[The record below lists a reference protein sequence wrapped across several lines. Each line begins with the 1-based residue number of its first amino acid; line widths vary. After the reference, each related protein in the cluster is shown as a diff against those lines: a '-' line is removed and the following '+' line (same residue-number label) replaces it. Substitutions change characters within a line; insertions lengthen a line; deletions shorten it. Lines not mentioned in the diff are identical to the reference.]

1 MAKVLDKHI
10 GVPSNIIT
18 GFLGVGKTSTILHLL
33 KSKPTDERWAVL
45 VNEFGEVGIDGYLFN
60 GKYSQEQG
68 VYMRE
73 VQGGCMG
80 CTTEFQM
87 RQELEQL
94 LKHAKPHRLLIEPTG
109 LGHPKEVLDTLKGER
124 FCGVLAIQKI
134 ITIVDA
140 RHLFNIRYL
149 HSEAFNQQISIADTL
164 VANKQDLCSE
174 NDKARLNTYLQVNHL
189 DEVKLVYTEQGMI
202 DPKLLD
208 GPTGTITE
216 SSNACHS
223 PQKKEIHPYQ
233 DAPIPKCGFIKTV
246 NQNEGYVTIGWRFS
260 SKIAFNRQR
269 LFTFL
274 NSINAQRLKA
284 TFITSSGNFAYNLAR
299 DALSEIAY
307 ERFHESRIEIIA
319 WLPCKKWE
327 QQLFECMDVRTI
339 TPQVD
344 AS

>member
-1 MAKVLDKHI
+1 MVKVLDKHI
-10 GVPSNIIT
+10 GVPTNIIT

-33 KSKPTDERWAVL
+33 KSKPKDERWAVL
-45 VNEFGEVGIDGYLFN
+45 VNEFGEVGIDGNLFSA
-60 GKYSQEQG
+60 KHTQEQG
-68 VYMRE
+68 VYVRE

-94 LKHAKPHRLLIEPTG
+94 LNHAKPHRLLIEPTG
-109 LGHPKEVLDTLKGER
+109 LGHPKEVLDTLKSES
-124 FCGVLAIQKI
+124 FCSVLAIQKI
-134 ITIVDA
+134 ITLVDA
-140 RHLFNIRYL
+140 RHLLNIRYL
-149 HSEAFNQQISIADTL
+149 HSETFNQQISIADTL
-164 VANKQDLCSE
+164 VANKQDLYTE
-174 NDKARLNTYLQVNHL
+174 NDKARLNSYLQVNRL
-189 DEVKLVYTEQGMI
+189 DEVKLVFTQQGMI
-202 DPKLLD
+202 NPKLLA
-208 GPTGTITE
+208 GPTDTITE
-216 SSNACHS
+216 SSNVRLS
-223 PQKKEIHPYQ
+223 PEIQEVHPYK
-233 DAPIPKCGFIKTV
+233 DAPIPRCGFIKTV
-246 NQNEGYVTIGWRFS
+246 NQKEGYITIGWRFS
-260 SKIAFNRQR
+260 AKIGFNRQR